1 MMTHLRT
8 FTLVTLSSVLLVGSA
23 APTLAANAPAPRAAT
38 TTTSS
43 ACRVP
48 AADEVLTA
56 QDSLR
61 LVAQC
66 RTVSPHVKT
75 WHWMGNYGSVYDVVS
90 VANRLRIVPG
100 GLITEANSSGGGLI
114 PTFMYY

>member
-8 FTLVTLSSVLLVGSA
+8 FALIPLTTALLVGSA
-23 APTLAANAPAPRAAT
+23 APTLAANAPTPKAAT

-90 VANRLRIVPG
+90 VANRLRIAPG
-100 GLITEANSSGGGLI
+100 GLVTEANSSGGGLI

>member
-8 FTLVTLSSVLLVGSA
+8 FALIPLSAALLVGSA
-23 APTLAANAPAPRAAT
+23 VPTLAAPAPKAAT
-38 TTTSS
+38 TATS
-43 ACRVP
+43 AGCRVP

-75 WHWMGNYGSVYDVVS
+75 WHWMGNYGSVYTVVS
-90 VANRLRIVPG
+90 VANQLKIVPG